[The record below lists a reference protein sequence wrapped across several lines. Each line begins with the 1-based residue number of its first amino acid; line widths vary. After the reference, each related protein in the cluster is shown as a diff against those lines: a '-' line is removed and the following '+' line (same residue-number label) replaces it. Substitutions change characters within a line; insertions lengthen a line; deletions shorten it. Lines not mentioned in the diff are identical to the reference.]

1 LLIIIIKFKYINVF
15 KFKFYVEIYYMSL
28 VKNIKEGRK
37 LTSTKPSVHISTP
50 STHLPRPAPPSKP
63 QPTASKL
70 EKKAF
75 ENINVSTKSFSQ
87 TTSTHKRTDIVN
99 PLQYIGALKTEF
111 HKLQDNT
118 EDNIKSGLEIY
129 KTIKNLPERLN
140 LKLDANTE
148 NKINDKINDTYNK
161 LIDKN
166 NKPVWSDILENTD
179 NILDAIITAQR
190 TKERN
195 LRESSKK
202 EKKSKEIK
210 KEKKQIFK
218 ESEERTKKEREEL
231 DAERNINVQF
241 FPTLGTSS
249 EEYEPTKTLKERKQ
263 KRTDMYTAPQFIPSK
278 SELEEEIKK
287 RRAKEKESKKEKKLT
302 NISGSRPLLT
312 HQIQEK
318 AAEDLISESPISI
331 SSISLISPTHFKSQ
345 EEAAESSISSEPIQQ
360 LGVITTQTPTT
371 QEDIAESLISSETI
385 TPPGQI
391 TIQSPTLSEQ
401 DAESSI
407 TPYTQLALIE
417 KKPQILPFS
426 GEPVQSPLEQQI
438 LDKAIAEQQ
447 AKTKQIVPV
456 TKSIPKPPSKPMKS
470 LPAPTS
476 KFRTRT
482 LDTINILTQQIDHS
496 FSTITGDMV
505 NQEKAMSNI
514 IQNIIKLN
522 DELDIYHLKNNRI
535 EKKLEIV
542 EINTMTK
549 EQLEKHFVILKRLV
563 NKLNRLVKF
572 KMLLPKLI
580 SNFENKINRK
590 LKTNPHINAFDEQL
604 KIIETNIEM
613 IKDKLSQPINSE
625 SIIEYDDIYKLW
637 LATNKHYK
645 LLKNY
650 LKQVSQNKPA
660 HILNKELHNI
670 ITSGKIYQIFDVN
683 KDTMMMEYD
692 EITNLVN
699 ELLAKLTQSKTQVTK
714 FLASGNPDQTQAVKY
729 YQEMLEVKNLLEN
742 LVDSLAYNKYTDAD
756 IDFPVDE
763 TYFEYDGDDN
773 ENMNREL
780 DPVIKIINE
789 TALTVVPQNQLDII
803 KNYIMGINSES
814 EEKWIIFTII
824 YQKFDNIIYDAIR
837 ILLKHFLLIKMM
849 GLYDYKKEFEKHGPQ
864 LENPSDIFYKT
875 AEKTMDEMGEPYVD
889 DIIRRTL
896 TNKDIQKTLES
907 LRKTDVEIT
916 NLFKS
921 YRNVNGINELFK
933 NLLQMQ
939 FNTFIIKIRPY
950 CWGVAW
956 GAFIDK
962 FVWVFNEKL
971 GKM

>member
-1 LLIIIIKFKYINVF
+1 LFIIKFKYINVF
-15 KFKFYVEIYYMSL
+15 KFKFYVEIYYMSF
-28 VKNIKEGRK
+28 VTKGTKIKGRK
-37 LTSTKPSVHISTP
+37 LTPTKPSPHITITNTPPLGPSSTP
-50 STHLPRPAPPSKP
+50 SSEP
-63 QPTASKL
+63 QPTSSNFK
-70 EKKAF
+70 KKAF
-75 ENINVSTKSFSQ
+75 ENINVPTKSFSQ
-87 TTSTHKRTDIVN
+87 TTSIHKRADIVT
-99 PLQYIGALKTEF
+99 PLQYINNLKKTFDKLQNGSDENIEKAITIYDKIIEFIAELKLELNIKTEP
-111 HKLQDNT
+111 KIN
-118 EDNIKSGLEIY
+118 EIY
-129 KTIKNLPERLN
+129 NI
-140 LKLDANTE
+140 LKKKE
-148 NKINDKINDTYNK
+148 NIQWNEV
-161 LIDKN
+161 L
-166 NKPVWSDILENTD
+166 SNTD
-179 NILDAIITAQR
+179 NIFEGIITSQKAKESSIKVGKKKEQDAIQKEKDKKKIFRDVSKR
-190 TKERN
+190 TRQERAELDLDLEKEAIKNIDVILEPQLESQEQFKERRA
-195 LRESSKK
+195 REI
-202 EKKSKEIK
+202 KSKE
-210 KEKKQIFK
+210 EKNLSNISKSRPLPTPK
-218 ESEERTKKEREEL
+218 KKERL
-231 DAERNINVQF
+231 
-241 FPTLGTSS
+241 
-249 EEYEPTKTLKERKQ
+249 
-263 KRTDMYTAPQFIPSK
+263 
-278 SELEEEIKK
+278 
-287 RRAKEKESKKEKKLT
+287 
-302 NISGSRPLLT
+302 SG
-312 HQIQEK
+312 
-318 AAEDLISESPISI
+318 
-331 SSISLISPTHFKSQ
+331 
-345 EEAAESSISSEPIQQ
+345 ESSISSSPVSISSPQS
-360 LGVITTQTPTT
+360 LTS
-371 QEDIAESLISSETI
+371 QEDMAESLISSDSITPPGQITTQITTQSPTLSLQSLTSQEDMAESLISSDTI

-426 GEPVQSPLEQQI
+426 GDSTHSPLEQQI

-456 TKSIPKPPSKPMKS
+456 TKPIPKPPSKTMKS
-470 LPAPTS
+470 LPAPTLKS
-476 KFRTRT
+476 QTQT

-496 FSTITGDMV
+496 FSTITGDLA
-505 NQEKAMSNI
+505 NQERAMSNI

-522 DELDIYHLKNNRI
+522 DELDAYHLKNNRI

-549 EQLEKHFVILKRLV
+549 EQLEKHFIILKRLV

-572 KMLLPKLI
+572 KTLLPKLI

-604 KIIETNIEM
+604 KIIGTNIAM
-613 IKDKLSQPINSE
+613 IKDKLLQPINSE

-729 YQEMLEVKNLLEN
+729 YQEMLEVKKLLEN

-780 DPVIKIINE
+780 DPVIKTINE

-803 KNYIMGINSES
+803 KNYIMRINSEDDG
-814 EEKWIIFTII
+814 KWIIFTII

-849 GLYDYKKEFEKHGPQ
+849 GLYDYKKEFEKHGQQ

-916 NLFKS
+916 NLFKN
-921 YRNVNGINELFK
+921 YRNVNGVNELFK